1 MRDVRNR
8 KAVRGPTRR
17 RPVVLCAGIGVVDF
31 IFRVDG
37 FPTLTTKSPAR
48 EFLITGGGCAANAA
62 ITIARLG
69 GEARFAGPLGDD
81 EHAKRV
87 EEGLIQA
94 GVHTGAITRVRGA
107 TTSVSGIFI
116 DAAGERLLTTR
127 RSHGLA
133 SARPRRP
140 DRLLRNVDV
149 LLADNHFPGYVV
161 PICAAARARGL
172 PVVLDVD
179 KPAELDDPLL
189 ALGSHVIFSAEALRA
204 ATGITRLETAL
215 ARAAEHCRG
224 FVAVTNGE
232 HGVFWRRGSARGHQ
246 AACTVT
252 AVDTLAAGDV
262 FHAAFSLA
270 LAEGHGEDEVMRFAS
285 AAAALKCTRFG
296 GIVGAPTRAEVE
308 QLLKGQTAKRGAMPF
323 TPRQRRDAP

>member
-1 MRDVRNR
+1 MREVRNR
-8 KAVRGPTRR
+8 GAPHRPSGRRG
-17 RPVVLCAGIGVVDF
+17 VVLCAGIAVVDF

-37 FPTLTTKSPAR
+37 FPTLSTKSPAR

-87 EEGLIQA
+87 EKGLIQA
-94 GVHTGAITRVRGA
+94 GVDTRAITRVPGA

-116 DAAGERLLTTR
+116 DAEGERLLTTR

-133 SARPRRP
+133 SARARRP
-140 DRLLRNVDV
+140 DRLLQNVDV
-149 LLADNHFPGYVV
+149 LLADNHFPEYVV
-161 PICAAARARGL
+161 PICTAARACDL

-179 KPAELDDPLL
+179 KPAELDDPLF

-224 FVAVTNGE
+224 FVAVTDGE
-232 HGVFWRRGSARGHQ
+232 HGAFWRAGNARGHQ
-246 AACTVT
+246 AAYAVM

-262 FHAAFSLA
+262 FHAAFALA
-270 LAEGHGEDEVMRFAS
+270 LAEGRGEDEGMRFAS

-308 QLLKGQTAKRGAMPF
+308 QLLKDQMAKGGSF
-323 TPRQRRDAP
+323 